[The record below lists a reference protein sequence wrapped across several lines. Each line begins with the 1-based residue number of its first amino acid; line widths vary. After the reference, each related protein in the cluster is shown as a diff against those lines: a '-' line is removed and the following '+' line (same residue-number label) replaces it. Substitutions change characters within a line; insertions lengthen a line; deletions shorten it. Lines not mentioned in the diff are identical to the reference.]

1 MPPADRLKTLLVED
15 EFLIAMNLRVQL
27 DKMGYSLCTPATTGE
42 EAVKITASEHPNFVL
57 MDINL
62 AGKMNGLEAASII
75 SAQYDVPIIFMT
87 GYTDAVTQEQ
97 IQQAKP
103 LGCLFKPI
111 AIQELQSLLNS
122 TFFQSPLPQRRTI

>member
-75 SAQYDVPIIFMT
+75 SAQYGLYRRCHP
-87 GYTDAVTQEQ
+87 GTDPAGKAAGLPVQTHCHPGTPVTAE
-97 IQQAKP
+97 
-103 LGCLFKPI
+103 FD
-111 AIQELQSLLNS
+111 
-122 TFFQSPLPQRRTI
+122 FFQSPLPQRRTI